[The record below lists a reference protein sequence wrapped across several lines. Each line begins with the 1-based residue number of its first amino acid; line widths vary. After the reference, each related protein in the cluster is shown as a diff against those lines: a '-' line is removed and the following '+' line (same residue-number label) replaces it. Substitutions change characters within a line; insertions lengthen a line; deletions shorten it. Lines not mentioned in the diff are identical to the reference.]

1 MNTNYKPENY
11 NSLSAYLI
19 VAEAAKLAEL
29 FKEIFQAREQR
40 KISRPDG
47 SVMHL
52 ELLID
57 DTILMM
63 SDATADYPPQT
74 LMLHLYVPDV
84 DEVYDKAIAA
94 GCQAIDAPKV
104 QEGDVDKRGMF
115 TDYAGNFWS
124 IATQQS

>member
-1 MNTNYKPENY
+1 MNTNYKPDHY

-19 VAEAAKLAEL
+19 VDKAAKLAEL

-40 KISRPDG
+40 KISRADG
-47 SVMHL
+47 SIMHL

-74 LMLHLYVPDV
+74 LMLHLYLPNV
-84 DEVYDKAIAA
+84 DEVYEKAIAA
-94 GCQAIDAPKV
+94 GCQGIDAPKV

-124 IATQQS
+124 IATQQA

>member
-19 VAEAAKLAEL
+19 VAEAAKLGEL

-84 DEVYDKAIAA
+84 DQVYDKAIAA

-124 IATQQS
+124 IATQHS